1 MFPLR
6 NYRNQGFVKAP
17 AQVSFSARE
26 SPPRSVS
33 ALMSIVTMRANL
45 TDSDIRTLIKGPTEE
60 DRAHAAHKL
69 CRCIDEAELSL
80 EERQHAEGIIQI
92 MAQDAAVLVRRAL
105 SVALKNSPKLPR
117 EIANKLAR
125 DIDTIALPI
134 VLNSPS
140 LTDSDL
146 VEIVR
151 ACPPAKQVAVACREA
166 LSSTVTGA
174 IAKFGVQEAVG
185 RALAND
191 NAVFD
196 EAGLETTLDRFAGV
210 SSITAQMVHRNEL
223 PLTITEKLV
232 SLVAGEA
239 FDYLVNH
246 HELPPQV
253 AIDLAMGARER
264 VTIDIVEQA
273 ARQKDVGR
281 FVQQLN
287 LNGRL
292 NPSLLM
298 RGLCLGHI
306 EFVEHAMAELAGVPH
321 QRMWLMI
328 HDSGPLGLK
337 AAFDRAGLPPRLFPS
352 FRAAVDVYHSIERE
366 GSAADRIT
374 FRKRMLERTLTLFQS
389 VPKDDLDYLLEKLD
403 ASGLESA
410 RTAASI

>member
-1 MFPLR
+1 
-6 NYRNQGFVKAP
+6 
-17 AQVSFSARE
+17 
-26 SPPRSVS
+26 
-33 ALMSIVTMRANL
+33 MSIVTMRANL
-45 TDSDIRTLIKGPTEE
+45 TDSDIRTLIKGPTEG
-60 DRAHAAHKL
+60 DRAQAAHKI
-69 CRCIDEAELSL
+69 CRCIDEAELSP
-80 EERQHAEGIIQI
+80 EERAHAQGIMQV
-92 MAQDAAVLVRRAL
+92 MAEDAAVLVRRAL
-105 SVALKNSPKLPR
+105 AVALKNSPKLPR

-125 DIDTIALPI
+125 DVDTIALPI

-140 LTDSDL
+140 LTDADL

-151 ACPPAKQVAVACREA
+151 ACPPNKQIAVASREQ
-166 LSSTVTGA
+166 LSPTVTGA
-174 IAKFGVQEAVG
+174 IAQFAVQEAVG

-196 EAGLETTLDRFAGV
+196 EDGLETTLTRFAGV
-210 SSITAQMVHRNEL
+210 STITATMVHRNEL
-223 PLTITEKLV
+223 PLAITEKLV

-239 FDYLVNH
+239 FDYLVNN

-273 ARQKDVGR
+273 AKQQDIGR

-306 EFVEHAMAELAGVPH
+306 EFVEHAMAELAGIPH
-321 QRMWLMI
+321 GRMWLLV

-352 FRAAVDVYHSIERE
+352 FRAAVEVYHSIERE
-366 GSAADRIT
+366 GTSLDRIT

-403 ASGLESA
+403 ASGLQNVRTSA
-410 RTAASI
+410 ALR

>member
-1 MFPLR
+1 
-6 NYRNQGFVKAP
+6 
-17 AQVSFSARE
+17 
-26 SPPRSVS
+26 
-33 ALMSIVTMRANL
+33 MSIVTMRASL
-45 TDSDIRTLIKGPTEE
+45 TDNDIRTLIKGPTQE
-60 DRAHAAHKL
+60 DRAQAAHKI
-69 CRCIDEAELSL
+69 CRCIDEGQLSP
-80 EERQHAEGIIQI
+80 EERAHAEGIIQV
-92 MAQDAAVLVRRAL
+92 MAADAAVLVRRAL
-105 SVALKNSPKLPR
+105 AVALKNSPKLPR

-125 DIDTIALPI
+125 DVDTIALPI

-140 LTDSDL
+140 LTDADL
-146 VEIVR
+146 VEIVK
-151 ACPPAKQVAVACREA
+151 ACPPNKQIAVASRES
-166 LSSTVTGA
+166 LSPTVTGA
-174 IAKFGVQEAVG
+174 IAKFAVQEAVG

-196 EAGLETTLDRFAGV
+196 DDGLETTLTRFAGV
-210 SSITAQMVHRNEL
+210 STITATMVHRNEL
-223 PLTITEKLV
+223 PLAITEKLV

-239 FDYLVNH
+239 FDYLVNN

-273 ARQKDVGR
+273 ARQKDIGR

-306 EFVEHAMAELAGVPH
+306 EFVEHAMAELAGIPH
-321 QRMWLMI
+321 GRMWLLV

-352 FRAAVDVYHSIERE
+352 FRAAVEVYHSIERE
-366 GSAADRIT
+366 GTSLDRIT

-403 ASGLESA
+403 ASGLQNI
-410 RTAASI
+410 RTTAALS

>member
-1 MFPLR
+1 M
-6 NYRNQGFVKAP
+6 K
-17 AQVSFSARE
+17 E
-26 SPPRSVS
+26 SRRPWSVS
-33 ALMSIVTMRANL
+33 APMSVVTMRANL
-45 TDSDIRTLIKGPTEE
+45 TDSDIRTLIKGPTQE
-60 DRAHAAHKL
+60 DRAQAAHKI
-69 CRCIDEAELSL
+69 CRCIEEAELSP
-80 EERQHAEGIIQI
+80 EERAHAQGIMQV
-92 MAQDAAVLVRRAL
+92 MAADAAILVRRAL
-105 SVALKNSPKLPR
+105 AVALKNSPKLPR
-117 EIANKLAR
+117 EIANQLAR
-125 DIDTIALPI
+125 DVDTIALPI

-140 LTDSDL
+140 LTDADL

-151 ACPPAKQVAVACREA
+151 ACPPNKQIAVASRDS
-166 LSSTVTGA
+166 LSTTVTGA
-174 IAKFGVQEAVG
+174 IAQFAVQEAVG

-191 NAVFD
+191 NATFD
-196 EAGLETTLDRFAGV
+196 EDGLETTLTRFAGV
-210 SSITAQMVHRNEL
+210 STITATMVHRNEL
-223 PLTITEKLV
+223 PLAITEKLV

-239 FDYLVNH
+239 FDYLVNN

-273 ARQKDVGR
+273 ARQNDVGR

-306 EFVEHAMAELAGVPH
+306 EFVEHAMAELAGMPH
-321 QRMWLMI
+321 QRMWLLI

-337 AAFDRAGLPPRLFPS
+337 AGFDRAGLPPRLFPS

-366 GSAADRIT
+366 GSSLDRIT

-389 VPKDDLDYLLEKLD
+389 VPKDDLDYLFEKLD
-403 ASGLESA
+403 ASGLQGLRTSA
-410 RTAASI
+410 AHV